1 MTPAKEPVGSVA
13 EEAAKLFAV
22 LRAAGAAD
30 FGDPTARAEAGTD
43 AADEAAGAEAAAAG
57 EKTESAQAGGT
68 PGGERRRR
76 ARSAGG
82 RPDGSARS
90 TSGFAA
96 EGGPGGSASGGFAAE
111 GGHGSGADEHA
122 HGIGRGAECV
132 WCPVCQ
138 VINRVRTTSPET
150 IEQLST
156 AAAGVLGAVR
166 GLVEAA
172 AEAAR
177 QAKVDAESRAAGEQD
192 TDRPARSRVD
202 RIDVSEDPE
211 PWD

>member
-1 MTPAKEPVGSVA
+1 MTPKEPVGSVA

-30 FGDPTARAEAGTD
+30 FADPAARAEAGAD
-43 AADEAAGAEAAAAG
+43 AADEAAEAEAAAAG
-57 EKTESAQAGGT
+57 KERESAEADQSWAGEDQAHRT
-68 PGGERRRR
+68 AAGEDQAHRT
-76 ARSAGG
+76 AAGEDQAH
-82 RPDGSARS
+82 RTA
-90 TSGFAA
+90 
-96 EGGPGGSASGGFAAE
+96 
-111 GGHGSGADEHA
+111 GADDHEH
-122 HGIGRGAECV
+122 GTNCQ

-138 VINRVRTTSPET
+138 LIGKVRQTSPET

-166 GLVEAA
+166 SLVEAA

-192 TDRPARSRVD
+192 TDRDTDRPARSRVD